1 MRIGII
7 MDENPIS
14 RCYINIL
21 KLNNVIL
28 KDIILLKEKSFLPNF
43 ISLRIHFKKNNY
55 WPLLFLKQKN
65 FLFLAHQIEDYFNFP
80 RNFCREMYKFENIND
95 VCKQIIATNSQDI
108 NSENSKNIIK
118 QSEHDFFF
126 NTGKQILKS
135 IMELN
140 KKFIHIHPGYLP
152 EIKGADGSLWHINK
166 HNNIGISS
174 FFMSKK
180 IDEGLV
186 IAKEKFE
193 MPKFSLKNYNE
204 LNVKTLYRLW
214 FSLFDPLL
222 RGWHFKKFIKEKS
235 LFIEDSTVKNFKGN
249 QYGQYFSFMNKA
261 QLKETFDK
269 VFL

>member
-1 MRIGII
+1 MSIGII

-95 VCKQIIATNSQDI
+95 VCNQIIATNSQDI

-118 QSEHDFFF
+118 QSEHDFFL
-126 NTGKQILKS
+126 TQ
-135 IMELN
+135 EN
-140 KKFIHIHPGYLP
+140 KF
-152 EIKGADGSLWHINK
+152 
-166 HNNIGISS
+166 
-174 FFMSKK
+174 
-180 IDEGLV
+180 
-186 IAKEKFE
+186 
-193 MPKFSLKNYNE
+193 
-204 LNVKTLYRLW
+204 
-214 FSLFDPLL
+214 
-222 RGWHFKKFIKEKS
+222 
-235 LFIEDSTVKNFKGN
+235 
-249 QYGQYFSFMNKA
+249 
-261 QLKETFDK
+261 
-269 VFL
+269 

>member
-1 MRIGII
+1 MSIGII

-14 RCYINIL
+14 RSYINIL

-95 VCKQIIATNSQDI
+95 VCNQIIATNSQDI
-108 NSENSKNIIK
+108 NSENSINIIK
-118 QSEHDFFF
+118 KSENNYFF
-126 NTGKQILKS
+126 NTGKQILKN
-135 IMELN
+135 ILELN

-152 EIKGADGSLWHINK
+152 EVKGADGSLWHINK
-166 HNNIGISS
+166 LNNIGVSS

-180 IDEGLV
+180 IDGGLV
-186 IAKEKFE
+186 IEREKFK
-193 MPKFSLKNYNE
+193 MPKFILKNYNE
-204 LNVKTLYRLW
+204 LNIKTLYRLW
-214 FSLFDPLL
+214 FSFFDPLL
-222 RGWHFKKFIKEKS
+222 RGWHFKKFINKKS
-235 LFIEDSTVKNFKGN
+235 LFIENFITENSKENKN
-249 QYGQYFSFMNKA
+249 GQYFSFMNND